1 MVAQYSFQAQVTRV
15 VPVGIGSDGLRV
27 DLGFAGTVSSGPW
40 AGNSIEGTDYLLIRP
55 DGVGVID
62 ARELITDGAGVVA
75 ALHVRGYVVP
85 PFPLPKLPVLLDP
98 GFTWP
103 DSDLPMHGSVH
114 MHSGV
119 AACAGCN
126 AAVYAFNGWVNMS
139 SGSITVHAEPISV
152 EQFESILTAAGE

>member
-40 AGNSIEGTDYLLIRP
+40 AGNPIEGIDYLLIRP

-62 ARELITDGAGVVA
+62 ARELITDGDGVVA

-103 DSDLPMHGSVH
+103 DVDLPMHGSVH

-119 AACAGCN
+119 ADYAGCN

-139 SGSITVHAEPISV
+139 RGSITVHAEPISLAR
-152 EQFESILTAAGE
+152 FEGVLTAAGE